1 MEKLFLPAVKGLF
14 TCCFAVIAA
23 TAAFGQVVET
33 PNAAPAKATAPK
45 PATPKPSPT
54 PKPIPKDPKKLATA
68 EEIAEA
74 VVFYYAFPGGRA
86 TLDQIRKT
94 TLERGRSSVT
104 NADGRIDKAVY
115 QRYVI
120 RAESLDKEKIRM
132 DLELPTAKFS
142 LIRNDDK
149 IFGVYNNTVF
159 TPREDAVKQFE
170 NQIFHGLEALLRY
183 KENESTLELQP
194 REKILGVDYNVID
207 VTDKQGRKTRFYIS
221 VKTYR
226 VMMLSYEDAG
236 IKYKRKFYDYN
247 YAQGTLV
254 PSHSVL
260 WADDKIVEDSEVLN
274 VKFGQKVDEDLFLFR
289 AG

>member
-1 MEKLFLPAVKGLF
+1 
-14 TCCFAVIAA
+14 
-23 TAAFGQVVET
+23 
-33 PNAAPAKATAPK
+33 
-45 PATPKPSPT
+45 
-54 PKPIPKDPKKLATA
+54 
-68 EEIAEA
+68 
-74 VVFYYAFPGGRA
+74 
-86 TLDQIRKT
+86 
-94 TLERGRSSVT
+94 
-104 NADGRIDKAVY
+104 
-115 QRYVI
+115 
-120 RAESLDKEKIRM
+120 M

-194 REKILGVDYNVID
+194 REKIMGVDYNVID

-226 VMMLSYEDAG
+226 VMILSYEDGG

-274 VKFGQKVDEDLFLFR
+274 VKFGQKVDEDLFR

>member
-33 PNAAPAKATAPK
+33 PNAAPAKATTPK

-54 PKPIPKDPKKLATA
+54 PKPVPKDPKKLATA

-74 VVFYYAFPGGRA
+74 VVFYYAFPAAGRRW
-86 TLDQIRKT
+86 TRSVK
-94 TLERGRSSVT
+94 RRSSAAAQALPILTAVWT
-104 NADGRIDKAVY
+104 RPVY

-194 REKILGVDYNVID
+194 REKIMGVDYNVID

-226 VMMLSYEDAG
+226 VMILSYEDGG
-236 IKYKRKFYDYN
+236 IKYRRKFYDYN

-274 VKFGQKVDEDLFLFR
+274 VKFGQKVDEDLFR